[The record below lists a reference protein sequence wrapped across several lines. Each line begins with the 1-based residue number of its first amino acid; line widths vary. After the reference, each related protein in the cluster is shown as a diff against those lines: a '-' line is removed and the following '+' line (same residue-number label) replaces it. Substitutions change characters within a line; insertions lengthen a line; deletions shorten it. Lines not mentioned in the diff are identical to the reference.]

1 MTHTGIEPVL
11 PPWKGDVLTAWP
23 MGLFILSYLNSP
35 SRVRTYDPPVNSR
48 MLCRWAIEEYFSWTF
63 LAQVLFKYIMVIDL
77 CQYFFYTFKTKH
89 NHYLTFLIFKL
100 IKFYFLSFTL

>member
-23 MGLFILSYLNSP
+23 MGLTNNLELLNSP

-48 MLCRWAIEEYFSWTF
+48 MLCRWAIEEY
-63 LAQVLFKYIMVIDL
+63 LINIP
-77 CQYFFYTFKTKH
+77 
-89 NHYLTFLIFKL
+89 YLSSIVKP
-100 IKFYFLSFTL
+100 